1 MAVVKVF
8 NQSKIEVGQ
17 LELPQDIFEVPVQP
31 EILHFV
37 VRAHLAAKRAGTV
50 GVKTRGLVRGGGRK
64 PWRQKGTGRARAGS
78 SRSPIWRGGAILHG
92 PVARD
97 YSFKV
102 NKKIKAL
109 AMKMAL
115 SSRLAEDKLM
125 VVDSFVLS
133 SVKTKEF
140 CKIKESLG
148 LKKALIVLSQ
158 EDNNLRLSARNIPG
172 IEIQLQDKLN
182 VYDILRFPQLIMA
195 PQVVESI
202 RERLK

>member
-1 MAVVKVF
+1 MAVVKVY
-8 NQSKIEVGQ
+8 NQSKAEVGQ
-17 LELPQDIFEVPVQP
+17 VELPQNIFEVPVQP

-50 GVKTRGLVRGGGRK
+50 GVKTRGLVSGGGRK

-102 NKKIKAL
+102 NKKVKAL

-115 SSRLAEDKLM
+115 SSRLAEENLM
-125 VVDSFVLS
+125 IVDSLTLS
-133 SVKTKEF
+133 SAKTKEF

-182 VYDILRFPQLIMA
+182 VYDILKYPQLILGS
-195 PQVVESI
+195 QVVESI